1 MFGKTRSKSKS
12 LARIGVADG
21 GHEEAQAK
29 GQHDDV
35 QHGILLGRACQTR
48 FVGTR
53 PENHIVLWFKPRTN
67 PALSSGPE
75 VPSRAY
81 VFEATAEVKL

>member
-1 MFGKTRSKSKS
+1 VLLHAFERSRLGKTRSKSES

-35 QHGILLGRACQTR
+35 QHGILPVA
-48 FVGTR
+48 
-53 PENHIVLWFKPRTN
+53 
-67 PALSSGPE
+67 PA
-75 VPSRAY
+75 
-81 VFEATAEVKL
+81 